1 MWYHECTMRKSFF
14 FITAS
19 IFLATATPLHARW
32 LGELQRD
39 YSWRAEQARIS
50 RENIE
55 AQRAARAELRLHA
68 RDARTARSR
77 FAQEAN
83 IVEDPNQNF
92 AVRSG
97 VRARRLNDRLKM
109 GDGGLRLPR
118 TGSGKSITTKA
129 KLDVRTDARRRADL
143 GSILQVLIQY
153 VTNPSLEGAGLI
165 PTSSTEICRSKATDC
180 SGFVDL
186 DDLIVGSE
194 LSGFPVD
201 PGAGSASKGTGY
213 YIQQTSGTSLTLEAP
228 LGNAGE
234 GMSVQWTKP

>member
-1 MWYHECTMRKSFF
+1 MRKIILFTVAF
-14 FITAS
+14 V
-19 IFLATATPLHARW
+19 FLFSSAPLHARW
-32 LGELQRD
+32 IGEMQRD
-39 YSWRAEQARIS
+39 YSSRLEKTRIS
-50 RENIE
+50 RESIE
-55 AQRAARAELRLHA
+55 AQRAARAELRLNA
-68 RDARTARSR
+68 RDARAARSR

-83 IVEDPNQNF
+83 IVEDPNQHF
-92 AVRSG
+92 AVRAS

-201 PGAGSASKGTGY
+201 PSADSASKGTGY